1 MAGYSVASLALMLFI
16 TGVAGATAGQTVTS
30 ISVVDIGGNSPLVGR
45 VGYVSASTGT
55 TLDANGSAEIG
66 TWRYRCSY
74 LGGKGKGSQNSHFCT
89 FVHTLS
95 GEGTITASGG
105 LGTNSLTTRWLAIT
119 GATGTYKGAFGTA
132 RLKNFSGETTPFT
145 FYLIR

>member
-1 MAGYSVASLALMLFI
+1 MGYSVAGLALMLFI

-30 ISVVDIGGNSPLVGR
+30 ISVGDIGGNSPLVGR
-45 VGYVSASTGT
+45 VGSVSTSTGT

-74 LGGKGKGSQNSHFCT
+74 LGGKGKGAQNSHFCT

-95 GEGTITASGG
+95 GQGTITTSGG
-105 LGTNSLTTRWLAIT
+105 IGVRSPTTRWLAIT
-119 GATGTYKGAFGTA
+119 AANGTYKGAFGTA
-132 RLKNFSGETTPFT
+132 RLRDFSGETTLFT